1 MFRSVLGT
9 VALSASLFLPSAEAQ
24 QRVEQHM
31 TAVGGV
37 EMLAALKSMQRS
49 GRVDID
55 SAAGRWSGLFQ
66 EAYDLENDRGFVA
79 LTTAELSQRTGW
91 IGERGWKDSS
101 LEGLSD
107 MDAGELV
114 SCPRNAYPI
123 ARPLS
128 LAAFVTPRRQ
138 ISQYA
143 CLAAPWQ
150 RTK

>member
-1 MFRSVLGT
+1 MMVKTQSVG
-9 VALSASLFLPSAEAQ
+9 VAITLALPMAFLPLPTHGQTLSERSGDRRAIEFPDTDAYQ
-24 QRVEQHM
+24 TLVVDLHTHSVFSDGNVWPSIRMRE
-31 TAVGGV
+31 
-37 EMLAALKSMQRS
+37 AAL
-49 GRVDID
+49 D
-55 SAAGRWSGLFQ
+55 GL
-66 EAYDLENDRGFVA
+66 
-79 LTTAELSQRTGW
+79 
-91 IGERGWKDSS
+91 
-101 LEGLSD
+101 
-107 MDAGELV
+107 DAIAVTEHRV